1 MLLPAGSRLGRYEVL
16 AHLGSGGMGD
26 VYKARDTRLD
36 KPVALKV
43 IGRAYARD
51 PASQQRFE
59 QERRLTA
66 SLDHPHIC
74 RLLDAGREGDVEYLA
89 MEYLDG
95 ESLARR
101 LERGALPVGDA
112 IGFAIEIAEALEHA
126 HARGIVH
133 RDLKPGNV
141 FLTRTGA
148 KVLDFGLAKLL
159 RGDAPRLADARPAD
173 TAPLDAT
180 RPGSVVGSAPYM
192 APERLEGREADQ
204 RSDVFGF
211 GLVLYEM
218 LTGQRAFQGEF
229 PLRAILSEEP
239 PPMRLQDPRAGD
251 LEWIVRRCL
260 AKKPEDRWQSMA
272 DVHAVLRRLAGA
284 NLSAP
289 PRASRRPA
297 GIAAV
302 TGGLLLAAALS
313 WLALRRMPASDVPA
327 PLAITVVPPPNG
339 SFTPTEASVQTAQL
353 ALAPDG
359 SSIAYV
365 AAGADGVSRIWV
377 RKLAAAVPEPVAG
390 TEGASFPFWKPD
402 GRAIGFFTS
411 DALRRVDI
419 SGGSPH
425 TVAAARGGR
434 GGTWNAGG
442 DILFAP
448 DTTGTIVKVGA
459 DGGTPTEVTRLDDA
473 RGEFSHRWPQF
484 LPDGRRFIYFAR
496 GKVNPTT
503 NDGIYLTSLDGE
515 PPRLVATTSV
525 AGAVL
530 PPNHLL
536 FLDGDTLLARPMNF
550 ADGTPLGDAVP
561 IAGGVGGSSNYY
573 GAFSASQSGA
583 IAYASTAMASDLVWL
598 DRAGRPTGAPA
609 VASGQLVDF
618 RLSPDG
624 NAVAIAELDG
634 HTRSSDIFVVD
645 LARGGRRHRIT
656 SSPATDASPVWSPD
670 GRRLAFRSNRVG
682 THDIYLTEATG
693 AGHERLLVQS
703 ALGKYPTSWSQDE
716 RIAFHTGS
724 SDARWDVLVAD
735 VRRDGATEQLLASQF
750 DEAQAQLS
758 PDGRQVAY
766 TSNTSGKYEV
776 WVEPLG
782 ASGAPRQVSIKGGS
796 DPRWRRDGHELYYLS
811 PADQLYA
818 VAVKTKGTD
827 VDFGP
832 PKLLFTIADVAVR
845 PPYTSHYD
853 ASPDGNRFLVRQVK
867 GSVRSAPLT
876 VLLNWRSQR
885 GG

>member
-1 MLLPAGSRLGRYEVL
+1 MLLPPGSRLGRYEVL

-26 VYKARDTRLD
+26 VYRARDTRLD
-36 KPVALKV
+36 KQVALKV

-133 RDLKPGNV
+133 RDLKPANV

-159 RGDAPRLADARPAD
+159 RGEAPRQADAHPAD

-180 RPGSVVGSAPYM
+180 RPGAVVGSAPYM
-192 APERLEGREADQ
+192 APERVEGHEADQ
-204 RSDVFGF
+204 RTDVFGF

-218 LTGQRAFQGEF
+218 LTGQRAFPGEF
-229 PLRAILSEEP
+229 PLRAILSAEP

-260 AKKPEDRWQSMA
+260 AKKPDERWQSMA
-272 DVHAVLRRLAGA
+272 DVHVVLRRLAGA
-284 NLSAP
+284 RLSAP
-289 PRASRRPA
+289 PPASRRP
-297 GIAAV
+297 GLIAAV
-302 TGGLLLAAALS
+302 TGGLLLAAALG
-313 WLALRRMPASDVPA
+313 WLALHRMPPSDVPA

-339 SFTPTEASVQTAQL
+339 SFTPTQGSVQTAQL

-365 AAGADGVSRIWV
+365 ASGADGISRIWV
-377 RKLAAAVPEPVAG
+377 RRFAAVAPEPIAG
-390 TEGASFPFWKPD
+390 TEGASYPFWKPD
-402 GRAIGFFTS
+402 ARTIGFFTS
-411 DALRRVDI
+411 DALRRVAI

-425 TVAAARGGR
+425 TIASARGGR
-434 GGTWNAGG
+434 GGTWNASG

-448 DTTGTIVKVGA
+448 DTIGTIVRVAAG
-459 DGGTPTEVTRLDDA
+459 GGTPTEITRLDDG

-484 LPDGRRFIYFAR
+484 LPDGRRFIYLAR

-503 NDGIYLTSLDGE
+503 NDGIYLTSLDGG
-515 PPRLVATTSV
+515 PSRLVATTSV
-525 AGAVL
+525 AGTVL

-536 FLDGDTLLARPMNF
+536 FLDGDSLLARPMNF
-550 ADGTPLGDAVP
+550 ADGTPAGDAVP
-561 IAGGVGGSSNYY
+561 IAGGVGSSSNFY

-583 IAYASTAMASDLVWL
+583 IAYASNAMVSDLVWL
-598 DRAGRPTGAPA
+598 DRAGRPTGAPV
-609 VASGQLVDF
+609 VASGQEVDF

-624 NAVAIAELDG
+624 RAVAIAELDG
-634 HTRSSDIFVVD
+634 DTRSSDIFVVD
-645 LARGGRRHRIT
+645 LSRGSRHRIT
-656 SSPATDASPVWSPD
+656 SSRATDASPVWSPD
-670 GRRLAFRSNRVG
+670 GRRLAFRSNREG
-682 THDIYLTEATG
+682 MHNLYLTDATG
-693 AGHERLLVQS
+693 AGHEKRLARS
-703 ALGKYPTSWSQDE
+703 DLGKYPTSWSQDE

-724 SDARWDVLVAD
+724 SGTRWDVLMAD
-735 VRRDGATEQLLASQF
+735 IRRDGATEQLLSSQF
-750 DEAQAQLS
+750 DEAQAQFS
-758 PDGRQVAY
+758 PDGRRVAY
-766 TSNTSGKYEV
+766 TSNTSGRYEV

-782 ASGAPRQVSIKGGS
+782 AGGAPRQVSINGGS
-796 DPRWRRDGHELYYLS
+796 DPRWRGDGRELYYLS
-811 PADQLYA
+811 AADQLYA
-818 VAVKTKGTD
+818 VAVKTRGTH

-832 PKLLFTIADVAVR
+832 PRLLFTIADVDLT

-853 ASPDGNRFLVRQVK
+853 ASPDGNRFLVRQVR

-885 GG
+885 GD